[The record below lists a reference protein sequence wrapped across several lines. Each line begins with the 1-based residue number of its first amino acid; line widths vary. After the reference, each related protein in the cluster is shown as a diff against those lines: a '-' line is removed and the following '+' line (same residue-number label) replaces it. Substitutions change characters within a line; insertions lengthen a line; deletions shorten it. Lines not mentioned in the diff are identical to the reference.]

1 MTACSLLQC
10 KALDQYPC
18 SIAVFLQQ
26 VFNIQ
31 EGHSIQRCYTCGI
44 RILTLQ
50 AFLLLSS
57 QPFHGMF
64 STMVHLALYIFAYTT
79 DGGIDWEQ
87 KE

>member
-18 SIAVFLQQ
+18 SIGVFLQQ

-50 AFLLLSS
+50 ALIFPFTVFSAFPWNVLNDGTSS
-57 QPFHGMF
+57 TLHIC
-64 STMVHLALYIFAYTT
+64 LYNR
-79 DGGIDWEQ
+79 WRN
-87 KE
+87 